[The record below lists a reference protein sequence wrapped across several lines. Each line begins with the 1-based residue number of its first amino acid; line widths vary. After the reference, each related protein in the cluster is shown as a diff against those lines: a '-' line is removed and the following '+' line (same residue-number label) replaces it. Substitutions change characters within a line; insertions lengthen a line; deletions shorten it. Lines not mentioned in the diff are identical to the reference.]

1 MKEMNK
7 LNNEINADE
16 GIKKEMNKRR
26 NGSLME
32 ELEWG
37 KKKKWRNE
45 YEK

>member
-32 ELEWG
+32 ELE
-37 KKKKWRNE
+37 
-45 YEK
+45 